1 MIVEVNHPIYGK
13 TELNVA
19 RVIGICPHKNW
30 VLFEQ
35 VYWPL
40 NEADFIKVAQAWREL
55 YSDQLFKNLKFIHM
69 KRKVFNLMKKVARS
83 YYEAAKMMY
92 PTGVLPMR
100 RF

>member
-19 RVIGICPHKNW
+19 RVIGICPHKSW

-40 NEADFIKVAQAWREL
+40 NEADFIKVAQVWRDL
-55 YSDQLFKNLKFIHM
+55 YSDQLFRNLKFKHM
-69 KRKVFNLMKKVARS
+69 KRKVFNLMKKVVRN
-83 YYEAAKMMY
+83 YCEAAKMMY